1 MQKDEEVAL
10 HREKY
15 AGSQAERS
23 LKAAADAEASK
34 VANKLKGTKLSGN
47 NLSSY
52 LFFFLA
58 RIIRGKS
65 FFVANLEI
73 NRKKLYDLSVF
84 HSRLQPFS
92 LMCFESGVLC
102 QAVFKFQQVIG

>member
-23 LKAAADAEASK
+23 SKAAADAEASK

-47 NLSSY
+47 SLEL
-52 LFFFLA
+52 LFVFLL
-58 RIIRGKS
+58 G
-65 FFVANLEI
+65 
-73 NRKKLYDLSVF
+73 
-84 HSRLQPFS
+84 
-92 LMCFESGVLC
+92 
-102 QAVFKFQQVIG
+102 

>member
-47 NLSSY
+47 SFEL
-52 LFFFLA
+52 LFVFLL
-58 RIIRGKS
+58 G
-65 FFVANLEI
+65 
-73 NRKKLYDLSVF
+73 
-84 HSRLQPFS
+84 
-92 LMCFESGVLC
+92 
-102 QAVFKFQQVIG
+102 

>member
-23 LKAAADAEASK
+23 SKAAADAGASK
-34 VANKLKGTKLSGN
+34 VANQLKGTKLSGN

-65 FFVANLEI
+65 FFCCKFGDKQ
-73 NRKKLYDLSVF
+73 KKAL
-84 HSRLQPFS
+84 
-92 LMCFESGVLC
+92 
-102 QAVFKFQQVIG
+102 

>member
-47 NLSSY
+47 SLEL
-52 LFFFLA
+52 LFVFL
-58 RIIRGKS
+58 
-65 FFVANLEI
+65 
-73 NRKKLYDLSVF
+73 
-84 HSRLQPFS
+84 
-92 LMCFESGVLC
+92 LC
-102 QAVFKFQQVIG
+102 